1 LRKFLLFFTKGLI
14 GLFIAT
20 AFLVLYFILQQVT
33 YSEPDKVY
41 LMGTKISYLFPFFF
55 MCVVVF
61 FLFSFIKHRSH
72 PEKLKRRFI
81 AFTVF
86 YLLASPLVILSFDN
100 YLQITRKGIVYNRF
114 WTIGDSD
121 VRRWKEIDEVVLD
134 YREKR
139 FPVRDERDL
148 RLRYIVRFKNGPE
161 IDLNNYNS
169 PLYQPEEFKAI
180 HRAILKYGVKVRIA
194 QPLPA
199 FVHPHSFLY
208 ELFHMKPEKVEEP
221 AK

>member
-1 LRKFLLFFTKGLI
+1 LRKFLLFFAKALI

-20 AFLVLYFILQQVT
+20 AVWVLYFILQQVT

-41 LMGTKISYLFPFFF
+41 LMGTVISYSFPFFF

-61 FLFSFIKHRSH
+61 FFFSFIKHRSN
-72 PEKLKRRFI
+72 PDKLKRRFI
-81 AFTVF
+81 VFTVF
-86 YLLASPLVILSFDN
+86 YLLTSPLVILSFDN
-100 YLQITRKGIVYNRF
+100 YLQVTPKGIAYSRF
-114 WTIGDSD
+114 WSIGDGD

-134 YREKR
+134 YREKH

-169 PLYQPEEFKAI
+169 PLYQAKEFKAI
-180 HRAILKYGVKVRIA
+180 HRAILKHGVNVRIA
-194 QPLPA
+194 RPLPA
-199 FVHPHSFLY
+199 VVHPHSFLY
-208 ELFHMKPEKVEEP
+208 ELFHMKPEKVEKSGE
-221 AK
+221 